1 MLHGQFFAAAPRPTF
16 VAALPIV
23 QEKRKIADAIRQHQ
37 TVIVCG
43 ETGSGKSTQLPKIC
57 LELGRGLAGLI
68 GHTQPRR
75 IAARSVGARIAD
87 ELGAKIGDAVGF
99 KVRFSDQVGAR
110 AYIKL
115 MTDGILLAEMR
126 TDPWLRQYD
135 TLIID
140 EAHERSLNIDFLL
153 GCVKRILPRRPE
165 LRLIIASATIEPQR
179 FAEYFSGA
187 PIIEVSG
194 RSHPVEVRYRPPIAG
209 IKETQDAADARTMR
223 DAVDEVL
230 RIGPGDVLVF
240 LPGEREIRENAEL
253 LRKHRPG
260 IEILPLYARLSPA
273 EQDRVFKPHRGRH
286 VVLATNVA
294 ETSLTVPGI
303 HYVIDTGLARISRYS
318 ARRKV
323 QRLVTEGVSQAS
335 AKQRLGRCGRIAD
348 GVCVRLYAQE
358 ELDARPAF
366 TDPEVK
372 RTSLASVILQMAHL
386 GLGPAESFPFL
397 DPPDS
402 RLINDGYKLLEML
415 GAVNARRELTKT
427 GKQLARLPL
436 DPRLARIVVAARQE
450 RCLDEALIIT
460 SLLASQDPRLRPA
473 DNPQA
478 ADEIHRQFL
487 NPRSDFLA
495 LIKLWRF
502 MHSETISVS
511 RLRKRCE
518 QNFISYVRLR
528 EWQDL
533 HRQLG
538 SATAAMSARRY
549 DDTVAPPTIASA
561 ITHEPDYAAIHKAV
575 LAGFVDQIGYRDEK
589 NSFLGA
595 RNLRFSIFPGSGLH
609 KKPPKWLVAAELAE
623 TTRLYA
629 RTVAEIRPQWAEQ
642 AAPHLLKREH
652 FEPYWQEAAA
662 RVGVYERVSLFGL
675 VLEARRRVDYGRIN
689 PDHAHEIFV
698 REALIEGHFRT
709 RAAFFQH
716 NRQLINDIEKQEA
729 QVRRRDM
736 LAHPDV
742 LYRFYEER
750 VPAEIHTGAAFEK
763 WLNADESHAKSLYL
777 TRAQLTRQNTMAP
790 SAADFPAAMEI
801 GGARLPLQYR
811 FEPGHEADGAT
822 LQVPLALL
830 NQLDEKRLEWLVP
843 GLLKEKLASLIKG
856 LPKPLRRN
864 FVPAPDFA
872 QACVE
877 SLSAT
882 DEPLVDAL
890 TAALTRMTGVAIPRE
905 AWSEATL
912 PPHLLL
918 RLEVFDGDKRVDHGC
933 DLSALRACWGRR
945 AAAEFQSMHA
955 FDRSGLTQWDFGSL
969 PESIETQQAGAAL
982 KGYPALLDDGDSVSL
997 QVFDTRDGARRRMRA
1012 GVRRLYMLNARD
1024 QVRHLQ
1030 RTLRAMPDL
1039 CLYYQQIGACE
1050 SLRTDLIEA
1059 AFDRAYVDSKP
1070 LPRDA
1075 VAFEAGL
1082 NRDGHCRS
1090 IRPMR

>member
-1 MLHGQFFAAAPRPTF
+1 M
-16 VAALPIV
+16 
-23 QEKRKIADAIRQHQ
+23 
-37 TVIVCG
+37 
-43 ETGSGKSTQLPKIC
+43 
-57 LELGRGLAGLI
+57 
-68 GHTQPRR
+68 
-75 IAARSVGARIAD
+75 
-87 ELGAKIGDAVGF
+87 
-99 KVRFSDQVGAR
+99 
-110 AYIKL
+110 
-115 MTDGILLAEMR
+115 
-126 TDPWLRQYD
+126 
-135 TLIID
+135 
-140 EAHERSLNIDFLL
+140 
-153 GCVKRILPRRPE
+153 
-165 LRLIIASATIEPQR
+165 
-179 FAEYFSGA
+179 
-187 PIIEVSG
+187 
-194 RSHPVEVRYRPPIAG
+194 
-209 IKETQDAADARTMR
+209 
-223 DAVDEVL
+223 
-230 RIGPGDVLVF
+230 
-240 LPGEREIRENAEL
+240 
-253 LRKHRPG
+253 
-260 IEILPLYARLSPA
+260 
-273 EQDRVFKPHRGRH
+273 
-286 VVLATNVA
+286 
-294 ETSLTVPGI
+294 
-303 HYVIDTGLARISRYS
+303 
-318 ARRKV
+318 

-335 AKQRLGRCGRIAD
+335 ARQRLGRCGRIAD
-348 GVCVRLYAQE
+348 GVCIRLYAQE
-358 ELDARPAF
+358 EMDSRPAF

-386 GLGPAESFPFL
+386 GLGTAESFPFL

-402 RLINDGYKLLEML
+402 RLINDGYKLLEVL
-415 GAVNARRELTKT
+415 GAVNARRELTKI
-427 GKQLARLPL
+427 GRQLARLPV
-436 DPRLARIVVAARQE
+436 DPRLARIILAARQE
-450 RCLDEALIIT
+450 RCLDEALIIA

-473 DNPQA
+473 DNAQA
-478 ADEIHRQFL
+478 ADEVHLQFL
-487 NPRSDFLA
+487 DPRSDFLA

-502 MHSETISVS
+502 MHSIPTSTS

-528 EWQDL
+528 EWQDI

-538 SATAAMSARRY
+538 FAIATMSTGLRDGQAALPATAPAPAR
-549 DDTVAPPTIASA
+549 
-561 ITHEPDYAAIHKAV
+561 EPDYAAIHKAL
-575 LAGFVDQIGYRDEK
+575 LAGFVDQVGYRDEN

-595 RNLRFSIFPGSGLH
+595 RNLRFVIFPGSGLH

-642 AAPHLLKREH
+642 VASHLLKREH
-652 FEPYWQEAAA
+652 FEPYWQETAA
-662 RVGVYERVSLFGL
+662 RVGVYERVTLFGL

-689 PDHAHEIFV
+689 PAHAHEIFM
-698 REALIEGHFRT
+698 REALVEGHYRT

-716 NRQLINDIEKQEA
+716 NRHLINDIEKQEA
-729 QVRRRDM
+729 RVRRRDM

-742 LYRFYEER
+742 LYRFYAER

-763 WLNADESHAKSLYL
+763 WLNADERHAKSLYL
-777 TRAQLTRQNTMAP
+777 TRAQLTRQDAAAP

-811 FEPGHEADGAT
+811 FEPGHEEDGAT
-822 LQVPLALL
+822 LRVPLALL
-830 NQLDEKRLEWLVP
+830 NQIDEKRLEWLVP

-856 LPKPLRRN
+856 LPKPLRRY

-882 DEPLVDAL
+882 DAPLIDAL

-918 RLEVFDGDKRVDHGC
+918 RLEVFDGNKRVDHGR
-933 DLSALRACWGRR
+933 DLAALRARWGRR
-945 AAAEFQSMHA
+945 AAAEFQSVHA
-955 FDRSGLTQWDFGSL
+955 VERSELTRWDFGSL

-997 QVFDTRDGARRRMRA
+997 QIFETPDMARQRMRA

-1030 RTLRAMPDL
+1030 RKLRAMPDL

-1059 AFDRAYVDSKP
+1059 AFDRAYVDRKP

-1082 NRDGHCRS
+1082 ESGRALS
-1090 IRPMR
+1090 IETADALVAEAKIVLELHHRLRQQLISGRLTAWPAAVEDMDSQLSHLVYAGFVRQTPAPRLTQLPRFLHGAQARIDKLSQAPNKDRQLQTEIEPWWQRCIATFDRADSD